1 VTQKPYSTTQKSYS
15 TQSYESQPAVSI
27 IGSTG
32 FIGKHLL
39 STMRLADVQPMTF
52 TREKPFH
59 HQGRLHAALC
69 HSDVI
74 FYLASSITPA
84 VAAREP
90 QQGFEDQHS
99 FRILL
104 DGLRGAG
111 HRPLVVLASSG
122 GTVYDP
128 AFEPPYTEDSPTRAV
143 AGYGA
148 AKLFQEQDLI
158 ACSSW
163 ITPVIL
169 RLANVYGPGQRTV
182 SGYGVVGHWME
193 ALVAGE
199 TLKIMGD
206 PRSRRDYVHVAD
218 VASAM
223 FAVYRNADRLR
234 HSTAP
239 VVLNIGSGVPTS
251 LEELLRLFERAVCCE
266 IEVQRQAARVFDRRD
281 VWLDICRAACIV
293 DWRPRIALPAGLA
306 DTWQEYLRTMV
317 TERRAGLLRGP
328 AGLVDAVGDV
338 VMPGLLDVHGLKLR
352 RRWT

>member
-1 VTQKPYSTTQKSYS
+1 MTQKSYL
-15 TQSYESQPAVSI
+15 TQSHEGRPVVSI
-27 IGSTG
+27 IGSAG
-32 FIGKHLL
+32 FVGQHLL

-59 HQGRLHAALC
+59 HQGRLHAALR

-74 FYLASSITPA
+74 FYLASNITPA

-99 FRILL
+99 FRVLL
-104 DGLRGAG
+104 DGLRGSG

-158 ACSSW
+158 ASSSW

-193 ALVAGE
+193 ALLAGQP
-199 TLKIMGD
+199 LKIMGD

-234 HSTAP
+234 HSTAS

-251 LEELLRLFERAVCCE
+251 LEELLHFFERTVCYD

-281 VWLDICRAACIV
+281 VWLDICRAARIV
-293 DWRPRIALPAGLA
+293 DWRPRVSLPAGLT
-306 DTWQEYLRTMV
+306 DTWQEHLRMMI
-317 TERRAGLLRGP
+317 TERRAGFSRVLADP
-328 AGLVDAVGDV
+328 AEVVGDV
-338 VMPGLLDVHGLKLR
+338 VVAHAECGAWGAGCGLRFR
-352 RRWT
+352 RIWT